1 MKKSRLAAAVI
12 LGLSLA
18 LGAALPSFADGMK
31 VVTLGADL
39 SAADQ
44 QKMMNYFKADPNE
57 VQIIYITN
65 QDEREHLGAYV
76 PIEQIGTRTVSCA
89 YVKPTTSGGIKVRTA
104 NLNWV
109 TGNMIASTLSTSG
122 VKNCEVIAA
131 CPFSVSGT
139 GALTGIQMAYEVA
152 SGEYLDTM
160 KKQIATEEIVVT
172 GNLAAEV
179 GKSDATNIVNK
190 AKMEVI
196 EHNVTNTTEITNIV
210 TNIAE
215 QNNVNVNSVQLVEI
229 VNLLQE
235 IANQNY
241 NYEDVRETLEHVDE
255 NVSAIVEDPAA
266 QEAGGEAPL
275 NGPEEEPVQE
285 PENGEGEIVE
295 DSILEDIDESILGD
309 DVAISSTEDQ
319 SLEEQTYDDEFSN
332 AVDTMVEDIP
342 DAGDIFANGNV
353 EEIVWGDEGN
363 TEYAPDGEFAGD
375 TSANGEGSTETFI
388 TEDGNTE
395 TFITEDGN
403 TDTFITEDGNTET
416 FITEDGGD
424 GFFEEEIPE
433 DNPSGDGFTAEDG
446 EDLENAAGNDS
457 DSTESLEAS
466 LSEQAAS
473 QYKKAKNFC
482 KGEYEGDST
491 ALKEAMGA
499 DFEPSVTIKE
509 TGTAKKLSSA
519 VSGYYLKVLAQGT
532 LSYESDGMESYFS
545 TELNMMDQYLKKL
558 FGIDGKTLDD
568 GEEDILV
575 SVSTADRSLLYK
587 DTIKFFQKLYGEE
600 QFEDEGNFIE
610 ETEIPV
616 DNIEETANTY
626 TEEYPEEEYVD
637 ESYVENTEA
646 GYEDYSYEDTAYA
659 EEGFIEEYD
668 GDF

>member
-332 AVDTMVEDIP
+332 AGDTVVEDIP

-424 GFFEEEIPE
+424 GFFEEEIP
-433 DNPSGDGFTAEDG
+433 
-446 EDLENAAGNDS
+446 
-457 DSTESLEAS
+457 
-466 LSEQAAS
+466 
-473 QYKKAKNFC
+473 
-482 KGEYEGDST
+482 
-491 ALKEAMGA
+491 
-499 DFEPSVTIKE
+499 
-509 TGTAKKLSSA
+509 
-519 VSGYYLKVLAQGT
+519 
-532 LSYESDGMESYFS
+532 
-545 TELNMMDQYLKKL
+545 
-558 FGIDGKTLDD
+558 
-568 GEEDILV
+568 
-575 SVSTADRSLLYK
+575 
-587 DTIKFFQKLYGEE
+587 
-600 QFEDEGNFIE
+600 
-610 ETEIPV
+610 
-616 DNIEETANTY
+616 
-626 TEEYPEEEYVD
+626 
-637 ESYVENTEA
+637 
-646 GYEDYSYEDTAYA
+646 
-659 EEGFIEEYD
+659 
-668 GDF
+668 